1 MTTEANK
8 IFDAAL
14 AFGKKMEILIEIRII
29 ESQIKNVSEQC
40 GSCKKWWTP
49 DCHREWTD
57 KRGQTHGPSATSKKC
72 GQFDMSCSAQS
83 SVKLA
88 EAKIAE
94 LQTIYQ
100 SN

>member
-1 MTTEANK
+1 MTTEANQ
-8 IFDAAL
+8 IIDGAISY
-14 AFGKKMEILIEIRII
+14 GKKMEILIQIRGI
-29 ESQIKNVSEQC
+29 ETQIKNVSEQC

-72 GQFDMSCSAQS
+72 GEFDMSFSAQTS
-83 SVKLA
+83 LKLG

-94 LQTIYQ
+94 LQATIQ
-100 SN
+100 SI